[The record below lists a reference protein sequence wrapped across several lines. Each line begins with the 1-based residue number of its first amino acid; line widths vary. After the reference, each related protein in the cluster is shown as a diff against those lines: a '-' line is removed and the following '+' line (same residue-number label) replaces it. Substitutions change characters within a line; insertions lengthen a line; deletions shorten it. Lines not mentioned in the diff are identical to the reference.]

1 MGVLPV
7 LIFRLDWA
15 GSERTES
22 SVSLEA
28 GRVQYGQ
35 TERRHTGRWCG
46 VLCCDLLWCVV
57 VCFFV
62 MCYDVVFCGVV
73 WFAVVW

>member
-46 VLCCDLLWCVV
+46 VLWC
-57 VCFFV
+57 
-62 MCYDVVFCGVV
+62 
-73 WFAVVW
+73 AVVWCGVICCGVLWFVFL

>member
-46 VLCCDLLWCVV
+46 VLW
-57 VCFFV
+57 
-62 MCYDVVFCGVV
+62 CGVV
-73 WFAVVW
+73 